1 MNFMRLREDFMKRNE
16 IYMSEQEAARLTR
29 RDFMRLAA
37 AGVVVVTAGNIFAD
51 GIAHAAEYLPV
62 KAGGGGVKVAVVH
75 APGLLDLD
83 KKKQSAVFSRMLDQ
97 GIKSVTGKSADAA
110 LKSMFGK
117 AGNISIKINSVG
129 ERRMATNSKLTYSL
143 AEKIVDTG
151 VKPGKILIWDRT
163 SGETR
168 LADYKH
174 KKGGN
179 DIQSYGT
186 DEAGYDSKVTTTG
199 KVKAKFS
206 RILTERTDALIN
218 MPMLKTHTN
227 AGISCSLKNHYGSFD
242 KPGDY
247 HGNNSDP
254 FIAQVNNV
262 PFIKNKTKL
271 IVVDAT
277 RPQYDRGPMPVE
289 EFRWNLESI
298 IVGTDPVAVDAVGL
312 DILSKKRK
320 AAKMS
325 SVAAAASHI
334 KTAGGM
340 GLGQSDL
347 GKIKVIEVEV

>member
-1 MNFMRLREDFMKRNE
+1 MNYMRHTEDFMERNV
-16 IYMSEQEAARLTR
+16 IYLSEQEAARLTR
-29 RDFMRLAA
+29 RDFIRLAA
-37 AGVVVVTAGNIFAD
+37 AGIVIVTAGSALATS
-51 GIAHAAEYLPV
+51 IAQAVEYLPV
-62 KAGGGGVKVAVVH
+62 KAASGGVKVAVVR

-83 KKKQSAVFSRMLDQ
+83 KKKQAAVFSRMLDQ

-129 ERRMATNSKLTYSL
+129 ERRMATRSKLTYSL
-143 AEKIVDTG
+143 AEKIADAG

-163 SGETR
+163 SGEAR
-168 LADYKH
+168 LADYKY

-186 DEAGYDSKVTTTG
+186 DEVGYDKKVTATG
-199 KVKAKFS
+199 KVKARFS
-206 RILTERTDALIN
+206 RILTERTDALVN

-254 FIAQVNNV
+254 FIAQLNNV

-277 RPQYDRGPMPVE
+277 RPQFDRGPMPVE
-289 EFRWNLESI
+289 EFRWDFEGI

-312 DILSKKRK
+312 DIISKKRK

-340 GLGQSDL
+340 GLGEHEL